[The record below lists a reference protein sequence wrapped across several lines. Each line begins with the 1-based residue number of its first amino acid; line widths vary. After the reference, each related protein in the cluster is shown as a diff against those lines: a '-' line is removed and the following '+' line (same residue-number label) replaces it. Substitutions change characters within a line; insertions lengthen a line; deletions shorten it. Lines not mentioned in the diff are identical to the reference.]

1 MYVSICFGISMNLF
15 YFFSLTS
22 RERRKGRIGEPN
34 DIFSVSFCFYKE
46 YTSSYIQICFIFGFL
61 RFSVVTT
68 IQLYVEIVLIYLSSI
83 IAKLTEQIKR
93 VRRRQSLLGWHFGKD
108 DILNKN
114 KLNKTFE
121 DVANSK
127 GTQGLAE
134 NGK

>member
-1 MYVSICFGISMNLF
+1 MG
-15 YFFSLTS
+15 
-22 RERRKGRIGEPN
+22 
-34 DIFSVSFCFYKE
+34 
-46 YTSSYIQICFIFGFL
+46 
-61 RFSVVTT
+61 TT

-83 IAKLTEQIKR
+83 IAKLTEQIKQ